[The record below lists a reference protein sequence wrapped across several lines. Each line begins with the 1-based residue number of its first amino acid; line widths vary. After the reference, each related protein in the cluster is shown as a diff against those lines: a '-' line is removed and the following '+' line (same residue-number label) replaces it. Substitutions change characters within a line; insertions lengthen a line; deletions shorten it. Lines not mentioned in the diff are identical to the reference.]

1 MTTATFLAL
10 FATYKYFILFPIAV
24 LEGHLVS
31 LIVGFLGRLGYLNPI
46 IAGAVIMSGNLT
58 GDVLLYWLGYHKGEA
73 FLGKYGSYV
82 GITHERILKSK
93 ELFHKYHGR
102 ILFFSKLTNGF
113 GLITAILFTAGLAR
127 VPFRTYLLW
136 NILGEAIWTCT
147 LVSIGYFFG
156 NVYAQVGDAI
166 SRVGLIGVF
175 AVGVVM
181 VLQGYRYGIA
191 RYLSSTVTT
200 HQG

>member
-58 GDVLLYWLGYHKGEA
+58 GDVILYWLGYHKGEA

-93 ELFHKYHGR
+93 ALFQQYHGR
-102 ILFFSKLTNGF
+102 ILFLAKLTNGF

-136 NILGEAIWTCT
+136 NILGEAIWTFT
-147 LVSIGYFFG
+147 LVSLGYFFG
-156 NVYAQVGDAI
+156 NIYTQVGDAI
-166 SRVGLIGVF
+166 SKVGLIAAL
-175 AVGVVM
+175 AVGLVLI
-181 VLQGYRYGIA
+181 LQGYRYGIS
-191 RYLSSTVTT
+191 RYLSSTT